1 MTFRDFKW
9 GKMEEWGLRPWLN
22 PILFL
27 LRVPGRVGFL
37 FYGVAS
43 GGGMILVHRIQR
55 RQVSVIIMEV
65 DVVLG
70 HRRRERE
77 SWIGDRNYVPLARW
91 NDLEKKQKKSV
102 LKVNTEQRN
111 AFARLHNL
119 FPFRRIK
126 RLVSS
131 SFKGK
136 VTSYPLFAIVYKLYV
151 NWPQKKKEKRNYHWI
166 ISSTCIILLLYCAI
180 QKFKKRCVAV

>member
-1 MTFRDFKW
+1 MF
-9 GKMEEWGLRPWLN
+9 PWLDE
-22 PILFL
+22 
-27 LRVPGRVGFL
+27 
-37 FYGVAS
+37 
-43 GGGMILVHRIQR
+43 MT
-55 RQVSVIIMEV
+55 
-65 DVVLG
+65 
-70 HRRRERE
+70 
-77 SWIGDRNYVPLARW
+77 W
-91 NDLEKKQKKSV
+91 KKNKQKSV

-151 NWPQKKKEKRNYHWI
+151 NWPQKKKR
-166 ISSTCIILLLYCAI
+166 
-180 QKFKKRCVAV
+180 KKKLPLNHL